1 MAVEHKDRYSKNAKE
16 FVEWFNKVRTSG
28 EEVSNED
35 IMKFSKLFED
45 EITLDSLTRSQLIA
59 LCRVLDVHTL
69 GTNNFLR
76 WVGVNDC
83 QNSLTVKFFWV

>member
-1 MAVEHKDRYSKNAKE
+1 
-16 FVEWFNKVRTSG
+16 
-28 EEVSNED
+28 
-35 IMKFSKLFED
+35 MKFSKLFED

-83 QNSLTVKFFWV
+83 QNSLTVKFFWL

>member
-1 MAVEHKDRYSKNAKE
+1 MSVRHVDRYSENAKE

-28 EEVSNED
+28 EVVSTED

-76 WVGVNDC
+76 YEAAI
-83 QNSLTVKFFWV
+83 

>member
-1 MAVEHKDRYSKNAKE
+1 MAVQHKDRYSDRAKE
-16 FVEWFNKVRTSG
+16 FVDLFNKVRTSG
-28 EEVSNED
+28 QVVSNAE

-76 WVGVNDC
+76 
-83 QNSLTVKFFWV
+83 